1 MKKKVQTYLDRVSAG
16 CSEHDFVK
24 EFPFPVLVEL
34 EEQAGGA
41 GDAGMMTERL
51 DAQNIRLQAKNSRH
65 ANVFEIHAQDAKASS
80 VRVGRAD
87 SCDIKVDHGSVSK
100 DHAEFVLAEESTLKL
115 LDLGSTNGTFINNR
129 RLEPKT
135 ATVVSPDDTV
145 RFGLATGFYLL
156 NADGFFQ
163 YLTTLQRFGL

>member
-1 MKKKVQTYLDRVSAG
+1 VKKKVQSYLDRVSEG
-16 CSEHDFVK
+16 CTEAEFVR

-34 EEQAGGA
+34 EGQAGGA

-51 DAQNIRLQAKNSRH
+51 DSQNIRLQAKNSRH
-65 ANVFEIHAQDAKASS
+65 ANVLEIRGQDEKATS

-87 SCDIKVDHGSVSK
+87 LSDLNVDHGSVSK
-100 DHAEFVLAEESTLKL
+100 GHAEFFLDGSSLKL
-115 LDLGSTNGTFINNR
+115 MDLGSTNGTFINNR
-129 RLEPKT
+129 RLEPNK
-135 ATVVSPDDTV
+135 AESVSADDTV

-156 NADGFFQ
+156 HAPGFFQ

>member
-1 MKKKVQTYLDRVSAG
+1 MKKKVQSYLDRVSEG
-16 CSEHDFVK
+16 CVEAEFVA

-34 EEQAGGA
+34 EGQAGGA

-65 ANVFEIHAQDAKASS
+65 ANVYEIRGEDAKATS
-80 VRVGRAD
+80 VSVGRAD
-87 SCDIKVDHGSVSK
+87 ASEIKVDHGSVSK
-100 DHAEFVLAEESTLKL
+100 DHAEFILEGGSLKL
-115 LDLGSTNGTFINNR
+115 MDLGSTNGTFINNR
-129 RLEPKT
+129 RLEPNT
-135 ATVVSPDDTV
+135 AELVSADDTV

-156 NADGFFQ
+156 HAPGFFQ